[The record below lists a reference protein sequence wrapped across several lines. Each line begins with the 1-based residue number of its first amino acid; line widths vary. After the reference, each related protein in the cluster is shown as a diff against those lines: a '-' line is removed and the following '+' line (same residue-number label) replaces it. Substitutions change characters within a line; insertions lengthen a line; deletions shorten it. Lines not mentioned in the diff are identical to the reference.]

1 LFIKKKVIYLHHK
14 TIKIEIMTTQITKKE
29 LLKLLSYT
37 ENEIVEAT
45 NDLKDDTVIYGKE
58 TVADQAELRIKELI
72 TLQHKLTTIY
82 DNN

>member
-1 LFIKKKVIYLHHK
+1 
-14 TIKIEIMTTQITKKE
+14 MTTQITKKE